1 MVKVTFSLDDET
13 VRRLRTTAERLGRPQ
28 SQVVREAVAEYA
40 AVTRRLSDAERMAM
54 LRLFDRVVPAI
65 PRRPATQVDKE
76 LRALRTSRRAGG
88 RRHAAI
94 SR

>member
-1 MVKVTFSLDDET
+1 MAKVTFSLDDET

-40 AVTRRLSDAERMAM
+40 ATSRRLSDAERLAM
-54 LRLFDRVVPAI
+54 LRVFDRVVPAI
-65 PRRPATQVDKE
+65 PRRPAAGTDRE
-76 LRALRTSRRAGG
+76 LRDLRASRRAGG
-88 RRHAAI
+88 RRHPAG